1 MAIWSPM
8 SDQSRFIRRYADAFD
23 SGDIAIFAGAG
34 LSRSAGY
41 VDWRA
46 LLKDIATD
54 LKLDID
60 RETDL
65 IAIAQYHLNEKR
77 SRARLNQSIV
87 EELAGS
93 ATPTSSHRILAHLS

>member
-1 MAIWSPM
+1 MKVWKPTIE
-8 SDQSRFIRRYADAFD
+8 QSRFIKRYAEALNSEDV
-23 SGDIAIFAGAG
+23 AIFAGAG
-34 LSRSAGY
+34 LSRGAGY

-77 SRARLNQSIV
+77 SRGRLNQSIV
-87 EELAGS
+87 EQLVGS
-93 ATPTSSHRILAHLS
+93 ASTTQTHRILARC